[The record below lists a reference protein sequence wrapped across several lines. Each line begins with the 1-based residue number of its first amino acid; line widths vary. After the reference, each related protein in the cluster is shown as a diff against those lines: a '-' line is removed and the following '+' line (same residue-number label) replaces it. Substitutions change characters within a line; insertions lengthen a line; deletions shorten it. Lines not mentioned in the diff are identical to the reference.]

1 MSNRFVQYQPLGY
14 KPVTLPLEL
23 IKETINER
31 RQLIDVME
39 QAQDQLALIQAK
51 GIPGT
56 GYEEKAAEKNRQLQQ
71 LRDDTAKYFI
81 ENPTDLYGQKRK
93 LREVKNI
100 ITNDMISGELG
111 AINNAYT
118 DYSKRMEE
126 LSKDAGKK
134 DGFTHSRINE
144 ADALFKYRNRDIGK
158 FDPAKGRYEN
168 ASSLQNPAYNY
179 DINEQLDAAVKN
191 TPALKDYTIH
201 KSKDGFTVINTI
213 TGVESKEGKAIVENL
228 YNRLISDSRYKE
240 DLSWQA
246 QIWAMRN
253 NVTDPQKISQYMQA
267 KSQMDAQAGMGYGY
281 TSEEKP
287 TISTYK
293 DDMGILNYKFQL
305 AQLLNQEQPYDDNQQ
320 MTYGMASE
328 APPTSVMSSIGNVIS
343 QNDGFLGTLA
353 LAMTPY
359 GTTVLGNQ
367 YSAFSRSAAK
377 AKANQGIDAIT
388 GLPFNPQHSMVGNPI
403 GDKDRAIRLTE
414 IALSNPQYEVTII
427 DGATGRPKKMGKESN
442 VRAFLA
448 DHESEI
454 RNPTTGKL
462 KRYATVITNPT
473 IGAPKIGIGIPFN
486 SNGDMAIIQPSI
498 AINNLDNPVIKN
510 YNQFV
515 EANEHANNQQIVL
528 AHRADTNLFRDSEIP
543 QNKIPEGA
551 EGFRLTAVKNV
562 FREREKIAKY
572 KVEALVR
579 NSKGGEPLWYTIP
592 GTSSGVE
599 LPNLG
604 VVLDQDSQKTKRTM
618 FAKQYTVKRT
628 HKNPFEIF
636 GDDDTN

>member
-1 MSNRFVQYQPLGY
+1 MSNRFVQYKPLGY

-23 IKETINER
+23 IKETLTER
-31 RQLIDVME
+31 RKLIDVMDE
-39 QAQDQLALIQAK
+39 AQDQLALIRATP
-51 GIPGT
+51 IPGT
-56 GYEEKAAEKNRQLQQ
+56 GYEREAAEENRDLQN
-71 LRDDTAKYFI
+71 LKETTTRYFQD
-81 ENPTDLYGQKRK
+81 NPTDLYGQKR
-93 LREVKNI
+93 LIREVKNN
-100 ITNDMISGELG
+100 ITNRMLTGRLG

-118 DYSKRMEE
+118 SYAKQMEE
-126 LSKDAGKK
+126 LQKDAGKK
-134 DGFTHSRINE
+134 DGFSHTRINE
-144 ADALFKYRNRDIGK
+144 AAELFKFKHQNLGK
-158 FDPAKGRYEN
+158 FDPTTGRYEN
-168 ASSLQNPAYNY
+168 ATSLQNPAYNY
-179 DINEQLDAAVKN
+179 DINEQLDAAIKN
-191 TPALKDYTIH
+191 TPAMKDYTVH
-201 KSKDGFTVINTI
+201 KSRDGFTVINTI
-213 TGVESKEGKAIVENL
+213 TGKESKEGLQIVKNL
-228 YNRLISDSRYKE
+228 YDRLLGDSKYKE

-328 APPTSVMSSIGNVIS
+328 APTSVMSSIGNVIS

-353 LAMTPY
+353 LNMAPY

-367 YSAFSRSAAK
+367 YAAEREKAEK

-562 FREREKIAKY
+562 LREREKIAKY